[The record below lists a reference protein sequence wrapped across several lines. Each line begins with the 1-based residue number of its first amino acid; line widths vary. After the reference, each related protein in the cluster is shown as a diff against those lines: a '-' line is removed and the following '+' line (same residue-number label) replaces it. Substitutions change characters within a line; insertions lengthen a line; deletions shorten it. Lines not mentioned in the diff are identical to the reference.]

1 MFLNFYI
8 KKVTISKVKRYIG
21 GNTYNM
27 YNIQWFIINF
37 MQNSLKNLW
46 RQNIRNL
53 NKGQLTGKEVHA
65 AKKFRQN

>member
-37 MQNSLKNLW
+37 MQNSLKNL
-46 RQNIRNL
+46 
-53 NKGQLTGKEVHA
+53 
-65 AKKFRQN
+65 